1 MEERIADFV
10 QSDGPAMA
18 DVQRELSVMRG
29 VDRRQSADRT
39 TCVACGSPDTG
50 RGTYDGSAGR
60 LIAENTE
67 LARRVQ
73 RLSPVL
79 VSMARDLAMALR
91 ENGALR
97 RKTGSCTH
105 ASRSWIRHRP
115 PRSWRRLWSLGAEP
129 RARDCD
135 WGKSRRRDPGALRR
149 LRTHDPSRGHAAR
162 PRIPGRS
169 VVPTLRAAAGATHD
183 GTRRGTCGALVGPS

>member
-97 RKTGSCTH
+97 RKNGQLH
-105 ASRSWIRHRP
+105 ARVKILDQTSPAPIVE
-115 PRSWRRLWSLGAEP
+115 A
-129 RARDCD
+129 
-135 WGKSRRRDPGALRR
+135 
-149 LRTHDPSRGHAAR
+149 
-162 PRIPGRS
+162 
-169 VVPTLRAAAGATHD
+169 
-183 GTRRGTCGALVGPS
+183 ALVTRSGTPSARL

>member
-10 QSDGPAMA
+10 QSDAPAMA

-29 VDRRQSADRT
+29 VDRRQSPDRT
-39 TCVACGSPDTG
+39 TCVSCGSPDTG

-97 RKTGSCTH
+97 RKNGQLH
-105 ASRSWIRHRP
+105 ARVKILDQTSPAPIVE
-115 PRSWRRLWSLGAEP
+115 A
-129 RARDCD
+129 
-135 WGKSRRRDPGALRR
+135 
-149 LRTHDPSRGHAAR
+149 
-162 PRIPGRS
+162 
-169 VVPTLRAAAGATHD
+169 
-183 GTRRGTCGALVGPS
+183 ALVTRGGPPSARL